1 MGGTTAFVTG
11 SIQPIAWAASDAAAK
26 FLSDI
31 LDTISLG
38 GELTSCLHEREFIE
52 FIAHRRI

>member
-11 SIQPIAWAASDAAAK
+11 SIQPIAWAASEAAAK

-31 LDTISLG
+31 LDTVSLRVAYMDAN
-38 GELTSCLHEREFIE
+38 L
-52 FIAHRRI
+52 